1 MPGAANVE
9 PEGYNGI
16 HTDSRGYAVMP
27 TLSAYRKNTVSLD
40 TATLGEN
47 VDIEQSGLTLIPTSG
62 AVVLANYTTHIGYRV
77 LFSLRYHGEPLPFGA
92 QAEVVEQNRHSAN
105 RSMVADGGQAY
116 LSGVPERGTLR
127 VTRMKTGSSSNARH
141 LSDWES
147 SYGPRHR
154 YAVS

>member
-1 MPGAANVE
+1 MTGVQTCALPI
-9 PEGYNGI
+9 YGI

-47 VDIEQSGLTLIPTSG
+47 VDVEQSGLTLIPTSG
-62 AVVLANYTTHIGYRV
+62 AVVLANYKTHIGYRV

-105 RSMVADGGQAY
+105 RSMVADGGR
-116 LSGVPERGTLR
+116 PT
-127 VTRMKTGSSSNARH
+127 
-141 LSDWES
+141 
-147 SYGPRHR
+147 
-154 YAVS
+154 

>member
-1 MPGAANVE
+1 
-9 PEGYNGI
+9 
-16 HTDSRGYAVMP
+16 MP

-62 AVVLANYTTHIGYRV
+62 AVVLPITQPTLVMRSV
-77 LFSLRYHGEPLPFGA
+77 SLRYHGEPLPFGA

-127 VTRMKTGSSSNARH
+127 VTGMKTGSSSNARH
-141 LSDWES
+141 LSDW
-147 SYGPRHR
+147 GKLIWPRYR
-154 YAVS
+154 YAVLECH